1 VTSQRRGDRKAEA
14 NIEGRT
20 PNIECRGSK
29 IQLSVEQAIYKI
41 DIMKEFDGKV
51 ALVTGGGSGIGRATV
66 IAFAREGAQVV
77 IGNRNVQRGEETV
90 SMIRGAGG
98 TASFKRTDV
107 LVAAEIKA
115 LVDYAVKTYGRLD
128 LAFNNAGIEGDIAP
142 LIEQTE
148 ANYDAIMDVNVKG
161 VWLSMKYEIPEM
173 LKQGGG
179 AIVNCSSVAGL
190 IGFPNVAIYIAS
202 KHAVIGL
209 TKTAALE
216 YSAQGIRVNAVNPA
230 VIDTEM
236 VDRLAAGLSMK
247 KDDLTPLHPIGRL
260 GRVEEVAEAVLW
272 LCSGKASFVTG
283 HSLIVDGGFTAR

>member
-1 VTSQRRGDRKAEA
+1 LSAE
-14 NIEGRT
+14 R
-20 PNIECRGSK
+20 
-29 IQLSVEQAIYKI
+29 AIDKI
-41 DIMKEFDGKV
+41 DMMKEFDEKV
-51 ALVTGGGSGIGRATV
+51 ALVTGGGSGIGRATAL
-66 IAFAREGAQVV
+66 AFAREGARVV

-90 SMIRGAGG
+90 SMIRDAGG

-115 LVDYAVKTYGRLD
+115 LVDHAVTTCGRLD
-128 LAFNNAGIEGDIAP
+128 VAFNNAGIEGEAQPTLVD
-142 LIEQTE
+142 QTE
-148 ANYDAIMDVNVKG
+148 ANFDAVMDVNVKG
-161 VWLSMKYEIPEM
+161 VWLSMKYEIPRM

-179 AIVNCSSVAGL
+179 AIVNCSSVAGV
-190 IGFPNVAIYIAS
+190 IGFPGIGIYVAS
-202 KHAVIGL
+202 KHAVVGL

-236 VDRLAAGLSMK
+236 VDRLAVGMNMK
-247 KDDLTPLHPIGRL
+247 KDDLTTFHPIGRI

-283 HSLIVDGGFTAR
+283 HSLIIDGGFTAR

>member
-1 VTSQRRGDRKAEA
+1 MR
-14 NIEGRT
+14 
-20 PNIECRGSK
+20 
-29 IQLSVEQAIYKI
+29 
-41 DIMKEFDGKV
+41 
-51 ALVTGGGSGIGRATV
+51 
-66 IAFAREGAQVV
+66 
-77 IGNRNVQRGEETV
+77 NRNVERVEETV
-90 SMIRGAGG
+90 SMIRKAGG
-98 TASFKRTDV
+98 EANFKRTDV
-107 LVAAEIKA
+107 LVAVEIEA
-115 LVDYAVKTYGRLD
+115 LVEHTMKTYGRLD
-128 LAFNNAGIEGDIAP
+128 LAFNNAGVEGDVKP

-148 ANYDAIMDVNVKG
+148 ANYDAVMDVNVKG
-161 VWLSMKYEIPEM
+161 VWLSMKYEIPRM

-190 IGFPNVAIYIAS
+190 IGFSNVAIYIAS

-216 YSAQGIRVNAVNPA
+216 YSAQGIRINAVNPA

-236 VDRLAAGLSMK
+236 VDRWAASMNMK
-247 KDDLTPLHPIGRL
+247 KDDLNTFHPIGRI